1 MRKCELLAPCGSV
14 ESVYA
19 ALYCGADAIYIGL
32 KSFSARQNAVNFDYS
47 ELDGVISLCHLFGAK
62 VYVAVNT
69 VVFDSQ
75 YDELKKSVVKCAKLG
90 VDAFIV
96 QDLGV
101 ARFIK
106 SILPEMPLHASTQM
120 TIHTP
125 QGALQAKKLG
135 FKRVVVSRELNA
147 EQIAKIC
154 KTGIEVEA
162 FVHGALCMCVSG
174 QCYMSA
180 MFGTRSA
187 NRGLCAQPCRLP
199 FSAKKGDSQS
209 YALSLKD
216 LSLIEHI
223 DKLRQIGVCS
233 LKIEGRM
240 KRPEYVAAAVS
251 AYRSALDG
259 KTYDINVLQSVFS
272 RQGFTDGYFKNRL
285 SRSMFGIRD
294 YESVTQAAQVLDK
307 IKKEYIK
314 LPKKYCVDFL
324 CILENDMLEISAVC
338 GDIKSMSSV
347 DISQYCEMKP
357 LENEVIQKQLSR
369 LGNTVFEAKSVGF
382 GFADNSVKCP
392 ISTIN
397 SMRREIV
404 ENISNKIISSNTS
417 HYQICDVSPEKISVA
432 ENTGLKIRCAF
443 KNAKQFLHLDEN
455 AKQSIEF
462 AQIDLREIE
471 NNLDDLKTFA
481 DKIVISPP
489 RFLHDE
495 TAVFTRIKKLLDI
508 GFSHLY
514 CNNVAYFAFTKKA
527 RLHGGFGL
535 NTANSYSVKAL
546 ADIGLADVEI
556 SFEAKLSTAH
566 KLPQFLPLGIVAY
579 GKLPLMMNVNCPI
592 GNCKNC
598 KGRIFD
604 RKGEEFEIICPKEN
618 EGYAEILNSRNLE
631 LSDKLSELIG
641 FDFIKLVFFDE
652 TAEQIEDILKRYT
665 NGAKIN
671 TDSFTRGLYYRG
683 VQ

>member
-75 YDELKKSVVKCAKLG
+75 FEELRQSVVKCAKLG

-96 QDLGV
+96 QDLGA

-135 FKRVVVSRELNA
+135 FKRVVVARELNA

-154 KTGIEVEA
+154 NTGIEVEA

-180 MFGTRSA
+180 MFGSRSA

-199 FSAKKGDSQS
+199 FSSKKGDVQS
-209 YALSLKD
+209 HALSLKD

-223 DKLRQIGVCS
+223 EELKDIGVCS

-240 KRPEYVAAAVS
+240 KRPEYVAAAVH
-251 AYRSALDG
+251 AYRSALEG
-259 KTYDINVLQSVFS
+259 KKYDINVLQSVFS
-272 RQGFTDGYFKNRL
+272 RQGFTDGYFKNRKG
-285 SRSMFGIRD
+285 RTMFGIRD
-294 YESVTQAAQVLDK
+294 YESVTQATQVLDK

-314 LPKKYCVDFL
+314 LPKKYSVDFL
-324 CILENDMLEISAVC
+324 CRLENDILEISAVC
-338 GDIKSMSSV
+338 GDIKTL
-347 DISQYCEMKP
+347 ISIDVSQFCEMKP
-357 LENEVIQKQLSR
+357 LENQVIKKQLSK
-369 LGNTVFEAKSVGF
+369 LGNTVFEAKSVEF
-382 GFADNSVKCP
+382 AFADNSVRCP
-392 ISTIN
+392 VSTIN
-397 SMRREIV
+397 SMRRDIIED
-404 ENISNKIISSNTS
+404 ISNKIISSNTP
-417 HYQICDVSPEKISVA
+417 HYQICDVLAEKKFVA
-432 ENTGLKIRCAF
+432 DNAQLKIRCAF
-443 KNAKQFLHLDEN
+443 KNAKQFLYLDEN
-455 AKQSIEF
+455 VKQSIEF

-471 NNLDDLKTFA
+471 RHLDELKPFA

-495 TAVFTRIKKLLDI
+495 AAVFKRIEELLSM
-508 GFSHLY
+508 GFTHLY
-514 CNNVAYFAFTKKA
+514 CNNIAYFEFAKKA
-527 RLHGGFGL
+527 KVHGGFGL
-535 NTANSYSVKAL
+535 NVANSYSVKEL
-546 ADIGLADVEI
+546 ADIGLADAEI

-566 KLPQFLPLGIVAY
+566 KLPRVLPIGIVAY
-579 GKLPLMMNVNCPI
+579 GKLPLMMNINCPI
-592 GNCKNC
+592 GDCKSC

-604 RKGEEFEIICPKEN
+604 RMGEEFDVVCPKEN

-631 LSDKLSELIG
+631 LSDKLSGVQGL
-641 FDFIKLVFFDE
+641 DFIKLDFFDE
-652 TAEQIEDILKRYT
+652 TSEQIEDILKRYT
-665 NGAKIN
+665 NGEKIN